1 MELRI
6 NRVRIKLSRPVLIT
20 YSLNT
25 EDHGQDNNTH
35 ETIAISFILIGTFK
49 VTTYNQC
56 KSNGI
61 KMSHFYFK
69 YVCGLLALLTFL
81 ELCTADGKKKGSGT
95 FGPYYQWAAS
105 YLPKKQYGHG
115 HGQGGYGH
123 GGHGHGGSGK
133 RTLCFKKGLIGG
145 HLVWQANIFPLN
157 HQVKGT
163 LN

>member
-1 MELRI
+1 
-6 NRVRIKLSRPVLIT
+6 
-20 YSLNT
+20 
-25 EDHGQDNNTH
+25 
-35 ETIAISFILIGTFK
+35 
-49 VTTYNQC
+49 
-56 KSNGI
+56 
-61 KMSHFYFK
+61 MSHFYFK

-133 RTLCFKKGLIGG
+133 RTLCFKKGFDWGTSCVASQ
-145 HLVWQANIFPLN
+145 HLPTQPPSQRNFKL
-157 HQVKGT
+157 T
-163 LN
+163 LVHYHNTLQEEDFF